1 MRFISLVGVALATKI
16 ATKVAPNLIKA
27 IMDEIDRAIIN
38 TLQVGFPICP
48 SPYKK
53 VAKTLNISEQALIER
68 LQTLLDNGILSRFGP
83 MFHAEQMGGA
93 LTLAA
98 IKAPQDNYDTMAE
111 IINSFPEVAHNY
123 AREHVLN
130 MWFVLATET
139 PEQIQQVINQ
149 IEAQTGLTVYNMPK
163 IQEYFVGLK
172 LEA

>member
-1 MRFISLVGVALATKI
+1 
-16 ATKVAPNLIKA
+16 
-27 IMDEIDRAIIN
+27 MDDTDRSIIN
-38 TLQVGFPICP
+38 SLQEGFPICP
-48 SPYKK
+48 APYRQ
-53 VAKTLNISEQALIER
+53 VAETLKISEQELIER
-68 LQTLLDNGILSRFGP
+68 IQILLDRGILSRFGP

-98 IKAPQDNYDTMAE
+98 IKVPEDNYDAIAE
-111 IINSFPEVAHNY
+111 IINAFPEVAHNY
-123 AREHVLN
+123 AREHLLN

-149 IEAQTGLTVYNMPK
+149 IETQTRLTVYNMPK

>member
-1 MRFISLVGVALATKI
+1 
-16 ATKVAPNLIKA
+16 
-27 IMDEIDRAIIN
+27 MDELDRAIIN
-38 TLQVGFPICP
+38 ALQDGFPICT

-53 VAKTLNISEQALIER
+53 VAATLGTSEEILIER
-68 LQTLLDNGILSRFGP
+68 LQTLLDSGILSRFGP

-98 IKAPQDNYDTMAE
+98 VKAPEDNYDTIAE
-111 IINSFPEVAHNY
+111 IINKFPEVAHNY

-139 PEQIQQVINQ
+139 PEQIQQVITQ

>member
-1 MRFISLVGVALATKI
+1 
-16 ATKVAPNLIKA
+16 
-27 IMDEIDRAIIN
+27 
-38 TLQVGFPICP
+38 
-48 SPYKK
+48 
-53 VAKTLNISEQALIER
+53 
-68 LQTLLDNGILSRFGP
+68 

-98 IKAPQDNYDTMAE
+98 VKAPKDNYDTIAE
-111 IINSFPEVAHNY
+111 IINKFPEVAHNY

-139 PEQIQQVINQ
+139 PEQIQQVITQ

>member
-1 MRFISLVGVALATKI
+1 
-16 ATKVAPNLIKA
+16 
-27 IMDEIDRAIIN
+27 MDELDRALIN
-38 TLQVGFPICP
+38 TLQDGFPICA

-53 VAKTLNISEQALIER
+53 VAETLNISEQVLIER
-68 LQTLLDNGILSRFGP
+68 LQALLDSGILSRFGP

-98 IKAPQDNYDTMAE
+98 VKAPEDSYDTITE
-111 IINSFPEVAHNY
+111 IINAFPEVAHNY
-123 AREHVLN
+123 AREHTLN

-139 PEQIQQVINQ
+139 PEQIQQVISQ
-149 IEAQTGLTVYNMPK
+149 IENQTGLTVYNMPK

>member
-1 MRFISLVGVALATKI
+1 
-16 ATKVAPNLIKA
+16 
-27 IMDEIDRAIIN
+27 MDEIDRAIIN
-38 TLQVGFPICP
+38 SLQDGFPICS

-53 VAKTLNISEQALIER
+53 VAETLDISELKLIER
-68 LQTLLDNGILSRFGP
+68 LQNLLDKGVLSRFGP

-98 IKAPQDNYDTMAE
+98 VKAPEDSYDTITG
-111 IINSFPEVAHNY
+111 IINAFPEVAHNY

-139 PEQIQQVINQ
+139 PEQIQQVITQ

>member
-1 MRFISLVGVALATKI
+1 
-16 ATKVAPNLIKA
+16 
-27 IMDEIDRAIIN
+27 MDDLDRAIIN
-38 TLQVGFPICP
+38 NLQDGFPICA

-53 VAKTLNISEQALIER
+53 VAATLNTSETILIQR
-68 LQTLLDNGILSRFGP
+68 LQALLDNGVLSRFGP
-83 MFHAEQMGGA
+83 LFHAEQMGGA

-98 IKAPQDNYDTMAE
+98 VKAPEDSYETIAG
-111 IINSFPEVAHNY
+111 IINAFPEVAHNY
-123 AREHVLN
+123 AREHILN

-139 PEQIQQVINQ
+139 PEQIQQVISQ

>member
-1 MRFISLVGVALATKI
+1 VGVALATKI